1 MVVVFPSLLYSRQCY
16 QILIPVLRIPIIRGG
31 GLNCI
36 LHINPPRSDIYC
48 EAVTAFLAVRPEPD
62 QKQAAWLRLKCR
74 GSVDQNHL
82 FRIDWRF
89 EARPILAG
97 SGI

>member
-1 MVVVFPSLLYSRQCY
+1 MLSYNNTSVPDSYY
-16 QILIPVLRIPIIRGG
+16 QG
-31 GLNCI
+31 GLDCI
-36 LHINPPRSDIYC
+36 YIYC
-48 EAVTAFLAVRPEPD
+48 EAGTAFLAVGPEPD
-62 QKQAAWLRLKCR
+62 QKQAAWLRLKRR